1 MGDIIEF
8 QRPTK
13 PVPPMPVTFWD
24 KFKDILRQHYT
35 EETVHLAVAAIYD
48 KDCYDRASP
57 EIRQIADIYNRF
69 APN

>member
-8 QRPTK
+8 QRPAK
-13 PVPPMPVTFWD
+13 PVPQMPVTFWD
-24 KFKDILRQHYT
+24 KFKDILRKYYT

-69 APN
+69 AP